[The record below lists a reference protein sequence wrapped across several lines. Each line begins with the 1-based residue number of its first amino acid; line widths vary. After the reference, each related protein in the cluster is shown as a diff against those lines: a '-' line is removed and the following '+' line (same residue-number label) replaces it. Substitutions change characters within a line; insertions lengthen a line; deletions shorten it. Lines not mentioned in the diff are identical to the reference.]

1 VTPGDQRPVVR
12 LSVWEQM
19 RFLLIVD
26 RETHRPARRLLD
38 LWAQPED
45 LGPHVEQL
53 LTETLR
59 AMWRRPLTEPGE
71 PTA

>member
-1 VTPGDQRPVVR
+1 MTPGDHRPVIR
-12 LSVWEQM
+12 LSVREQM

-45 LGPHVEQL
+45 LGPHAEAL
-53 LTETLR
+53 LTETFR
-59 AMWRRPLTEPGE
+59 AMWRKPAG
-71 PTA
+71 